1 MDAKPAAT
9 TVLHIVLNGV
19 SGKQNLPESPH
30 HNLSPFFHISQFQRI
45 IDMTERETNWEEVEL
60 MDATHIEITDMEL
73 FDTPEESITR
83 HLRQKRLDRLA
94 EQASME
100 TITVREVFEHHYGKL
115 SDAMKCGIEI
125 EKDILTPVIFD
136 FRPDYNTP
144 FSMHTFRFI
153 HINPSDEN
161 SGYFDT
167 DVLIK
172 EVDDKPAVAFLN
184 FFSFNEDNAWFSNSL
199 KYLQNKQS

>member
-1 MDAKPAAT
+1 
-9 TVLHIVLNGV
+9 
-19 SGKQNLPESPH
+19 
-30 HNLSPFFHISQFQRI
+30 
-45 IDMTERETNWEEVEL
+45 
-60 MDATHIEITDMEL
+60 
-73 FDTPEESITR
+73 
-83 HLRQKRLDRLA
+83 
-94 EQASME
+94 
-100 TITVREVFEHHYGKL
+100 
-115 SDAMKCGIEI
+115 MKCGIEI

-144 FSMHTFRFI
+144 LSMYTFRFI